1 MTAIQV
7 AALVL
12 VALGGTAVVFTPE
25 PLRQT
30 IVLGVYG
37 VALTALFFSFQAP
50 DVALSE
56 LTVSALGLPLIV
68 LAALRKLREQE
79 KRAAAAEEDD
89 EGGGS

>member
-1 MTAIQV
+1 MTAVQI

-56 LTVSALGLPLIV
+56 LVISGVGLPLIV

-79 KRAAAAEEDD
+79 SRAAAAEDD
-89 EGGGS
+89 EDGET